1 MFGSPNASTA
11 DDELTSGLDLGGEKR
26 TELRARVQALQEQ
39 AQLKNLQLEELQQ
52 LQKRSARDA
61 LIDGRR
67 RAALAPVLS
76 AWGRAVAAA
85 RAERAGAALRQQLLR
100 EQEEQHVAA
109 LARAAAKADEK
120 EQQAAGLL
128 ERIARI
134 KGNAQA
140 KLAELNDAN
149 KRLQAALADKESA
162 RAAADAA
169 VAKRAQRELDDL
181 KEKVRV
187 ADASLQ
193 AAEAARAEAAAAAKA
208 RERRLDGFEAE
219 VACLKAEAAAQATI
233 AKAQGFGGGGGGA
246 PTGWTHGAPAVTA
259 ADLTLSSYKRALL
272 VAAFG
277 RWCDR
282 LAYRRQ
288 LGVEREGAEARL
300 AAGRWEA
307 EAVAERATTAQ
318 LRAALADAETQAGA
332 QAARA
337 SELEG
342 ALARSEAARAAQR
355 KRLFATADGARSLEA
370 QLREIMGAQRAL
382 GEEAAAAAAEAD
394 DAGAAAVSVK
404 LDALS
409 ASAVRLSVDYD
420 DGADG
425 LGPPPAAPP
434 PPPP

>member
-1 MFGSPNASTA
+1 MLSCVQKLRRGTARHTARAMFGSPNASTA

-85 RAERAGAALRQQLLR
+85 RADGWRALRQLLR
-100 EQEEQHVAA
+100 EQEEQQAP
-109 LARAAAKADEK
+109 ARAAAKADEK

-162 RAAADAA
+162 RAAADAV
-169 VAKRAQRELDDL
+169 VAKARSASSTTLRRRCASPTRRCRRRRRRAPR
-181 KEKVRV
+181 R
-187 ADASLQ
+187 
-193 AAEAARAEAAAAAKA
+193 RRRRR

-246 PTGWTHGAPAVTA
+246 STGWTHGAPAATA
-259 ADLTLSSYKRALL
+259 ADLTLISYKRALL
-272 VAAFG
+272 VACFG
-277 RWCDR
+277 RWGDR

-307 EAVAERATTAQ
+307 RRWPSARRRRSCAPRSPTPKRRRARGGA
-318 LRAALADAETQAGA
+318 RVGAGR
-332 QAARA
+332 ARA
-337 SELEG
+337 VG
-342 ALARSEAARAAQR
+342 GGAAQR
-355 KRLFATADGARSLEA
+355 KRLFATADGARCSRRSSA
-370 QLREIMGAQRAL
+370 R
-382 GEEAAAAAAEAD
+382 
-394 DAGAAAVSVK
+394 
-404 LDALS
+404 LS
-409 ASAVRLSVDYD
+409 ARSERSERRR
-420 DGADG
+420 
-425 LGPPPAAPP
+425 PRPRPRRTRRTRRQ
-434 PPPP
+434 

>member
-1 MFGSPNASTA
+1 M
-11 DDELTSGLDLGGEKR
+11 
-26 TELRARVQALQEQ
+26 
-39 AQLKNLQLEELQQ
+39 
-52 LQKRSARDA
+52 
-61 LIDGRR
+61 
-67 RAALAPVLS
+67 
-76 AWGRAVAAA
+76 
-85 RAERAGAALRQQLLR
+85 
-100 EQEEQHVAA
+100 AA

-246 PTGWTHGAPAVTA
+246 PTGWTHGAPAATA

-272 VAAFG
+272 VACFG
-277 RWCDR
+277 RWGDR

-318 LRAALADAETQAGA
+318 LRAALADAEA
-332 QAARA
+332 QAARRRRA
-337 SELEG
+337 RRSWKARSRGRRRRARRSGSDCSRRPTARARSRRSCARLW
-342 ALARSEAARAAQR
+342 ARSERSERRRRRRRPRRTRRARRQ
-355 KRLFATADGARSLEA
+355 
-370 QLREIMGAQRAL
+370 
-382 GEEAAAAAAEAD
+382 
-394 DAGAAAVSVK
+394 
-404 LDALS
+404 
-409 ASAVRLSVDYD
+409 
-420 DGADG
+420 
-425 LGPPPAAPP
+425 
-434 PPPP
+434 

>member
-26 TELRARVQALQEQ
+26 AELRARVQALQEQ

-233 AKAQGFGGGGGGA
+233 AKAQGFGGGGGA
-246 PTGWTHGAPAVTA
+246 PTGWTHGAPAATA

-272 VAAFG
+272 VACFG
-277 RWCDR
+277 RWGDR

-318 LRAALADAETQAGA
+318 LRAALADAEAQAGA